1 MHIVIPHKTTQS
13 KAVEKV
19 KDGIEQGRS
28 KIAGQA
34 KITQEEW
41 DGNTLNFG
49 VELQGKAISGKLEVT
64 DAEYVLDAKLPL
76 MWRIFE
82 GRIES
87 EIALPGTEAD
97 VIALKRP

>member
-34 KITQEEW
+34 KITEERW
-41 DGNTLNFG
+41 EGNTLHFG
-49 VELQGKAISGKLEVT
+49 VELQGKPISGKLEVT
-64 DAEYVLDAKLPL
+64 DADYVLDAKLPL

-87 EIALPGTEAD
+87 EIASQVKKLM
-97 VIALKRP
+97 